1 MNKILAALVSMLMI
15 LGTVAPALAASST
28 ATVSDA
34 PTTFSLSAIY
44 SIETGFDSNGEFTAT
59 LVATDDNGQ
68 EDIVGGYSILWDDE
82 AGVGHT
88 ETLIEGPDDGNP
100 LTKTYT
106 ATGVIPYYQNYNSV
120 ISISSEGETA
130 TVTISNELSGITA
143 GNVAFGAVIP
153 GESADA
159 TSTIT
164 NNGNVDVNVNV
175 LTVTTLYSS
184 STGDTIP
191 APVVTTTLPLTI
203 EDLVLGSDEI
213 NPDDISFTL
222 TVEPGTLAGNDY
234 TGTVTFTL
242 A

>member
-15 LGTVAPALAASST
+15 LGTAAPALAASST

-68 EDIVGGYSILWDDE
+68 EDIAGGYSILWDDE

-106 ATGVIPYYQNYNSV
+106 ATGVIPYYQNYLSQ
-120 ISISSEGETA
+120 IAITSQGETA
-130 TVTISNELSGITA
+130 IVIINNGLVGISATD
-143 GNVAFGAVIP
+143 VAFGEVGPRDSSTA
-153 GESADA
+153 S
-159 TSTIT
+159 STIT
-164 NNGNVDVNVNV
+164 NTGNVDVDVWATPGD
-175 LTVTTLYSS
+175 LTSPTKS
-184 STGDTIP
+184 DTIP
-191 APVVTTTLPLTI
+191 APSLDTMSPLTV
-203 EDLVLGSDEI
+203 ENLVIGTGTGTYG
-213 NPDDISFTL
+213 FTL
-222 TVEPGTLAGNDY
+222 TVPEGTLASEDY
-234 TGTVTFTL
+234 TGTISFDIAVVEV
-242 A
+242 